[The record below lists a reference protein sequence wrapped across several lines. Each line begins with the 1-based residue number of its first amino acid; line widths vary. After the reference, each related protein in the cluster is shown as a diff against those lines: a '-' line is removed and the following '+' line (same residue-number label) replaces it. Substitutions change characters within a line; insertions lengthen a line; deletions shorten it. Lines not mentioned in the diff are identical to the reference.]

1 MSQQFLLEQFK
12 KDGFII
18 LRNIFS
24 EDQIKKFRSFIK
36 DKVEADFGKKQ
47 TNWKELEQKNLKDVL
62 SYSEIN
68 EAILNK
74 DLIDS
79 IRHLLNGDPVYW
91 GYSSFRWN
99 EKAYRSFHNDA
110 KNDNQCPFS
119 SNYPLLRIGIY
130 LQDHSK
136 FSNGLKVWKG
146 SCHTLGY
153 GRTLLKKIFFNKG
166 SLKYLLPQQLY
177 SSINVDTRV
186 GDVVVWNLRT
196 CHSGG
201 ALRIKPFPNISFHPI
216 IENFIEKKF
225 PKLLIPEE
233 KNRGVIFATFG
244 KESEELDNF
253 IEENTSHPELKYTI
267 KNSNLPNNKEIL
279 EKSKKLGLKILDI
292 EKNKNER

>member
-1 MSQQFLLEQFK
+1 MSQQININQFK

-18 LRNIFS
+18 LRNIFT
-24 EDQIKKFRSFIK
+24 EEQVNNFRNFIK
-36 DKVEADFGKKQ
+36 NKVMADLGDKKL
-47 TNWKELEQKNLKDVL
+47 NWKDLEQKNLKDVL
-62 SYSEIN
+62 SYSEISD
-68 EAILNK
+68 AILNK
-74 DLIDS
+74 KLIDS

-110 KNDNQCPFS
+110 KNDQNCPFS

-146 SCHTLGY
+146 SCHTLRY
-153 GRTLLKKIFFNKG
+153 GRTMLRKIFFNNG
-166 SLKYLLPQQLY
+166 SLRYLFPQHLY
-177 SSINVDTRV
+177 SSVNVDTQI

-201 ALRIKPFPNISFHPI
+201 ALRIKPFPKKSFHPI
-216 IENFIEKKF
+216 IENFVEKKF
-225 PKLLIPEE
+225 PKLMIPEE

-244 KESEELDNF
+244 KESHELDNF
-253 IEENTSHPELKYTI
+253 IEDNINHPELKYTI
-267 KNSNLPNNKEIL
+267 KNSDLLNNKEIL
-279 EKSKKLGLKILDI
+279 DRSEKLGLKIKKVL
-292 EKNKNER
+292 